1 MSPGFDRWDPGSGI
15 GSYHIFFCVFCLAGF
30 QFVHKKGQQNLL
42 QDHNIFYNMAQQLW
56 LVSIP
61 NRGDGANASISA
73 LTSAVVNPGLAKFHK
88 FEIPNLVVG
97 TLDSLVALSDDLNK
111 LNGQVEV

>member
-1 MSPGFDRWDPGSGI
+1 MS
-15 GSYHIFFCVFCLAGF
+15 
-30 QFVHKKGQQNLL
+30 
-42 QDHNIFYNMAQQLW
+42 AQQLW

-61 NRGDGANASISA
+61 NRGDGADASVGA
-73 LTSAVVNPGLAKFHK
+73 LNSAVVKPGLAKLHK

-111 LNGQVEV
+111 LNGQVEVKII